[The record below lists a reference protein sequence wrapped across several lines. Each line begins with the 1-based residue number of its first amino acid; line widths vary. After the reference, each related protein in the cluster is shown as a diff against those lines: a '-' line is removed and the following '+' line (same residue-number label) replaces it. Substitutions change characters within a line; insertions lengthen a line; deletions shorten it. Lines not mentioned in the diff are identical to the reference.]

1 MPNLSWME
9 MLVVGIVALVVIGP
23 KDLPGMFRQVG
34 QFVGKAKGMAREFS
48 SAMNAAADEAGVKDI
63 NKTLKAAANP
73 QKFGVD
79 KIREAT
85 KMQGGSMPDPDAKPE
100 NETDKLRA
108 KMTDERKATAKKMSD
123 AMAKAANERVAAEK
137 AAEAAT
143 KAPAGTVKDAPK
155 TAKTATSASKS
166 KAPAK
171 AGTKKAPAK
180 KAATKAKAKPTTSAK
195 TAKPKAAKAS
205 KDAK

>member
-9 MLVVGIVALVVIGP
+9 MLVVGIVALIVIGP
-23 KDLPGMFRQVG
+23 KDLPGLFRQVG

-48 SAMNAAADEAGVKDI
+48 SAMNAAADEAGVSEI
-63 NKTLKAAANP
+63 NKTIKAAANP

-85 KMQGGSMPDPDAKPE
+85 KMETPFDAGTTPKPAS
-100 NETDKLRA
+100 ETDKLRA

-123 AMAKAANERVAAEK
+123 AMAKAAEDRVAAEK
-137 AAEAAT
+137 AAEAA
-143 KAPAGTVKDAPK
+143 KMAPATAKVAPK
-155 TAKTATSASKS
+155 KAAPKKAAPK

-171 AGTKKAPAK
+171 AATKAAPK
-180 KAATKAKAKPTTSAK
+180 KAAPKKAAPKATAKAA
-195 TAKPKAAKAS
+195 PKDPS
-205 KDAK
+205 